1 MPHLLLYLVRHI
13 DQSEPI
19 EHPINV
25 SHSPDI
31 AQCLWP
37 IYHHFSFYIAQRQK
51 HRTPR
56 QTFALLP
63 SVYPQLLRV
72 LAVPAFFN
80 FIKKMATRSKFWIS
94 HRHKPEPT
102 PEVFFCRISPPPLH
116 RSVSPLPLCTDI
128 DFLFFCCTWE
138 VHTFLIWQVRTVI
151 FFGNKCPYFGMFNSV
166 SKNFVCFSV
175 RKVCRFYIFL

>member
-80 FIKKMATRSKFWIS
+80 FIRKWQPGVSFEFHTGISQNPPQKFS
-94 HRHKPEPT
+94 S
-102 PEVFFCRISPPPLH
+102 VGSALH
-116 RSVSPLPLCTDI
+116 RFIALYLRCRSAPT
-128 DFLFFCCTWE
+128 
-138 VHTFLIWQVRTVI
+138 LI
-151 FFGNKCPYFGMFNSV
+151 
-166 SKNFVCFSV
+166 FSFSAV
-175 RKVCRFYIFL
+175 LGKYTPF